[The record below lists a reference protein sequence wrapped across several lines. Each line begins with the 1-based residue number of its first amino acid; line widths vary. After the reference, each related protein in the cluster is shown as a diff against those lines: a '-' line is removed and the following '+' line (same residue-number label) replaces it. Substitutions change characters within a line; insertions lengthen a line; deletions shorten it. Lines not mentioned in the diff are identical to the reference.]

1 MSCPTEEQKG
11 GKIPHLLLRENL
23 QEAEA
28 HLVSQMSGL
37 LAGKQTAS
45 VGTVVSYKIDDC
57 FPSVPSKLFINSK
70 HFQEKIGER
79 FGQPFPANCP

>member
-1 MSCPTEEQKG
+1 MQKKSKSRNCHSWSNAGHRKSCPIEEQKG

-28 HLVSQMSGL
+28 HFVAQMSGL

-45 VGTVVSYKIDDC
+45 AGIVV
-57 FPSVPSKLFINSK
+57 
-70 HFQEKIGER
+70 
-79 FGQPFPANCP
+79 

>member
-1 MSCPTEEQKG
+1 MQKNSKSQRCHSQSDAGHKIGCPTEEQKG

-28 HLVSQMSGL
+28 VLVAQMSGL

-45 VGTVVSYKIDDC
+45 AGIVV
-57 FPSVPSKLFINSK
+57 
-70 HFQEKIGER
+70 
-79 FGQPFPANCP
+79 